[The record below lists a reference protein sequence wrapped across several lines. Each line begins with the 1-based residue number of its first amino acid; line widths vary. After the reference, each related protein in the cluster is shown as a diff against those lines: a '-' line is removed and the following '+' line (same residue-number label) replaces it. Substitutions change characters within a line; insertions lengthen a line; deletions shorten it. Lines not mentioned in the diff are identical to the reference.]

1 MAQVFHRST
10 TSISRFTIFG
20 TVFILLGLGWMA
32 EMVQRSAYVNYIG
45 VAQIQPVPFSHR
57 HHVSGLGIDCRYC
70 HTSVETSNF
79 AGVPP
84 TKTCMNCHSQI
95 WTNAPILEPIRESY
109 RSGNSILW
117 TRVNA
122 IPDFVYFD
130 HSIHV
135 NKGVGCNEC
144 HGRVDQMALMRP
156 AQSMQMEWSLTCH
169 RAPENVLRPKD
180 QVFNMAYEQPSESK
194 PVTVNGKEFKSQA
207 ELGTYLKHEYHIRG
221 VRDITSCNTCHR

>member
-1 MAQVFHRST
+1 MPQIFHRST
-10 TSISRFTIFG
+10 NTISRVSIVG
-20 TVFILLGLGWMA
+20 ALVLVSVFLLGALEA
-32 EMVQRSAYVNYIG
+32 QRSPYFSWRE
-45 VAQIQPVPFSHR
+45 VAREQPVPFSHR

-84 TKTCMNCHSQI
+84 TATCMNCHRQI
-95 WTNAPILEPIRESY
+95 WTNAPMLEPVRESY
-109 RSGNSILW
+109 RSGKSLMW
-117 TRVNA
+117 TRVNS

-156 AQSMQMEWSLTCH
+156 AQSMQMEWCLTCH

-180 QVFNMAYEQPSESK
+180 EVFNMAYQQPSSDK
-194 PVTVNGKEFKSQA
+194 PVSVDGKQFTSQS
-207 ELGTYLKHEYHIRG
+207 ELGSYLKKSYHIRD

>member
-1 MAQVFHRST
+1 VSVFLW
-10 TSISRFTIFG
+10 G
-20 TVFILLGLGWMA
+20 ALEA
-32 EMVQRSAYVNYIG
+32 QRSPYFSWRE
-45 VAQIQPVPFSHR
+45 VAREQPVPFSHR

-84 TKTCMNCHSQI
+84 TATCMNCHRLI
-95 WTNAPILEPIRESY
+95 WTNAPMLEPVRESY
-109 RSGNSILW
+109 RSGKSLMW
-117 TRVNA
+117 TRVNS

-156 AQSMQMEWSLTCH
+156 AQSMQMEWCLTCH
-169 RAPENVLRPKD
+169 RAPEKVLRPKD
-180 QVFNMAYEQPSESK
+180 QVFNMAYQQPSSSN
-194 PVTVNGKEFKSQA
+194 PVSVDGKQFTSQL
-207 ELGTYLKHEYHIRG
+207 ELGSYLKKSYHLRG
-221 VRDITSCNTCHR
+221 ERDITSCNTCHR